1 MMADEKE
8 VFLNL
13 EKQATDIIDEL
24 NLLRIETDHYS
35 SSSKSLDE
43 SVKMIEKLTTSLEN
57 NAVELSNLAKLIR
70 EVEFESLKTNL
81 DTLSNDATN
90 INSTVNNFLP
100 KADQKLQEHSTRFN
114 VLIGFVLT
122 IIILQVASFII

>member
-100 KADQKLQEHSTRFN
+100 KTDQKLQEHSTRFN